1 MHVHTPVRSQ
11 LARAKHACSLQAQQA
26 HILYTHQEQV
36 PATTNAAKHARSE
49 RTTPPLPPRR
59 EKSSLSPHPH
69 PHVKYLRALV
79 RPGANQSAHGAG
91 AARGR
96 TPPYVPAGRR
106 SAAHAAAPLA
116 PAAAAREGGAERA
129 QLNVRRQCHMVSHTA
144 PEPWSGTLTT
154 TKPHYAVYK

>member
-1 MHVHTPVRSQ
+1 MPHHAVSTVTCHASHTHLKSKSSKLLDISNTSPIY
-11 LARAKHACSLQAQQA
+11 C
-26 HILYTHQEQV
+26 IHQEQV

-129 QLNVRRQCHMVSHTA
+129 QLNVRRQCHMVSQVRKTRRGVRIWA
-144 PEPWSGTLTT
+144 
-154 TKPHYAVYK
+154 